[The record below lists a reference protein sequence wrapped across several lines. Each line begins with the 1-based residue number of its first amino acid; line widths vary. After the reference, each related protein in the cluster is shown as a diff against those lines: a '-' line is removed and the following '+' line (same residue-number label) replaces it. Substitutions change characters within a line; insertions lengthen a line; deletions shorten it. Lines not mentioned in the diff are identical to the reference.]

1 MFEEYIDKD
10 LVLSA
15 EVVRTRVM
23 AMKLYKINCLI
34 ISMTI
39 TYVSRQ
45 FF

>member
-1 MFEEYIDKD
+1 MIEEYIDKD

-23 AMKLYKINCLI
+23 AMKLYNCLI